1 MGKLE
6 YLDAL
11 KRAMTGLP
19 PETQAKT
26 LAWYEQ
32 RFVDGIAAG
41 RLEASIAEEL
51 DDPRKV
57 AVTLRASAHMSAFT
71 EKKSP
76 ANALRMLGAGA
87 GLLVFNLFMA
97 IPAAVYASLL
107 VAVYACALGFY
118 VSGIAITASG
128 LAGANELV
136 LNNPLHRVVTGDD
149 GRRSETG
156 GNVRTRVS
164 IGEHGIEV
172 HEESEPDPADG
183 ANGADGPDGAGA
195 IDDTDDVAK
204 SAAVIRRAEKV
215 ADEGI
220 QITTDM
226 DGESRT
232 TQTAVGIGMVL
243 GGILLFLLSLLATKY
258 TVIGLRRYV
267 RMNLSL
273 LRGA

>member
-11 KRAMTGLP
+11 KRAMGGLP

-32 RFVDGIAAG
+32 RFVDRIAQG
-41 RLEASIAEEL
+41 RSEESIAQEL

-57 AVTLRASAHMSAFT
+57 AVTLRASAHMDAFK
-71 EKKSP
+71 EKKTP
-76 ANALRMLGAGA
+76 ANALRMVLAGA

-107 VAVYACALGFY
+107 VAIYGTALGFY

-136 LNNPLHRVVTGDD
+136 LNNPLHRVEVMENGE
-149 GRRSETG
+149 RRETR
-156 GNVRTRVS
+156 VDSRTRVS
-164 IGEHGIEV
+164 IGQHGIHVYED
-172 HEESEPDPADG
+172 EAPDPG
-183 ANGADGPDGAGA
+183 ASDAGQ
-195 IDDTDDVAK
+195 DEEGK

-215 ADEGI
+215 ADRGI

-226 DGESRT
+226 DGESRA
-232 TQTAVGIGMVL
+232 TQTVFGLVMVL
-243 GGILLFLLSLLATKY
+243 GGILLFLLSLVITKY
-258 TVIGLRRYV
+258 TFIGLKRYLK
-267 RMNLSL
+267 MNMSL
-273 LRGA
+273 LKGA

>member
-11 KRAMTGLP
+11 KRALTGLA

-41 RLEASIAEEL
+41 RSEDSIAEEL
-51 DDPRKV
+51 GDPRKV
-57 AVTLRASAHMSAFT
+57 AVTLRASAHMNAFN

-76 ANALRMLGAGA
+76 ANALRMVVAGA

-97 IPAAVYASLL
+97 IPAAVIGSLL
-107 VAVYACALGFY
+107 VAAYACALGFY

-136 LNNPLHRVVTGDD
+136 LNNPLHRVVITDSGE
-149 GRRSETG
+149 RHETSAPG
-156 GNVRTRVS
+156 RTRVS
-164 IGEHGIEV
+164 IGEKGIHV
-172 HEESEPDPADG
+172 IEEDLPQADG
-183 ANGADGPDGAGA
+183 NPDDEPGSS
-195 IDDTDDVAK
+195 V
-204 SAAVIRRAEKV
+204 VIRRAGKV
-215 ADEGI
+215 ADSGI

-232 TQTAVGIGMVL
+232 TQTLFGIGMVL
-243 GGILLFLLSLLATKY
+243 GGILLFLVSLVVTKY
-258 TVIGLRRYV
+258 TYIGLKRYL

>member
-11 KRAMTGLP
+11 KRAMTGLA

-32 RFVDGIAAG
+32 RFVDGVAAG
-41 RLEASIAEEL
+41 RSEDSIAEEL
-51 DDPRKV
+51 GDPRKV
-57 AVTLRASAHMSAFT
+57 AVTLRASAHMEAFK

-76 ANALRMLGAGA
+76 ANALRMVVAGA

-97 IPAAVYASLL
+97 IPAAVYAALL
-107 VAVYACALGFY
+107 VAAYACALGFY

-136 LNNPLHRVVTGDD
+136 LNNPLHRIEIGED
-149 GRRSETG
+149 GVRRET
-156 GNVRTRVS
+156 NQNQRTRVS
-164 IGEHGIEV
+164 ISEQGINVYEDKPEPLEAV
-172 HEESEPDPADG
+172 DESEDG
-183 ANGADGPDGAGA
+183 
-195 IDDTDDVAK
+195 AK
-204 SAAVIRRAEKV
+204 SAVVMRRAEKV
-215 ADEGI
+215 ADAGI
-220 QITTDM
+220 QISTDM

-232 TQTAVGIGMVL
+232 TQTIVGLGLVF
-243 GGILLFLLSLLATKY
+243 GGILLFLLSLVVTKY
-258 TVIGLRRYV
+258 TVLGLKRYI

>member
-32 RFVDGIAAG
+32 RFVDGVALG
-41 RLEASIAEEL
+41 RSEASIAEEL
-51 DDPRKV
+51 DDPRKI
-57 AVTLRASAHMSAFT
+57 AVTLRASAHMNAFN

-76 ANALRMLGAGA
+76 ANALRLVVAGA

-107 VAVYACALGFY
+107 IAVYGTALGFY

-136 LNNPLHRVVTGDD
+136 LNNPLHKIEVLESGE
-149 GRRSETG
+149 RRETRE
-156 GNVRTRVS
+156 NVRTRVS
-164 IGEHGIEV
+164 IGQQGIHIYEDDPV
-172 HEESEPDPADG
+172 PAD
-183 ANGADGPDGAGA
+183 ADTEAD
-195 IDDTDDVAK
+195 IDTDGEGK
-204 SAAVIRRAEKV
+204 SAMVIRRAEKV
-215 ADEGI
+215 ADTGV

-232 TQTAVGIGMVL
+232 TQTLFGLAMVL
-243 GGILLFLLSLLATKY
+243 GGILLFLLSLVITRY
-258 TVIGLRRYV
+258 TFIGLKRYLK
-267 RMNLSL
+267 MNLSL
-273 LRGA
+273 LKGA

>member
-32 RFVDGIAAG
+32 RFVDGVAAG
-41 RLEASIAEEL
+41 RSEESIAEEL

-57 AVTLRASAHMSAFT
+57 AVTLRTSAHMSAFS

-76 ANALRMLGAGA
+76 ANALRLGVAGV

-97 IPAAVYASLL
+97 IPAAVYAALL
-107 VAVYACALGFY
+107 VAVYCSALGFY

-136 LNNPLHRVVTGDD
+136 LNNPLHRIEVMED
-149 GRRSETG
+149 GERRETRE
-156 GNVRTRVS
+156 NVRTRVS
-164 IGEHGIEV
+164 IGQQGI
-172 HEESEPDPADG
+172 HIFEEDPAEPADMDSEPNDE
-183 ANGADGPDGAGA
+183 
-195 IDDTDDVAK
+195 AK
-204 SAAVIRRAEKV
+204 SAMVIRRAEKV
-215 ADEGI
+215 ADTGV

-232 TQTAVGIGMVL
+232 TQTLFGLVMVL
-243 GGILLFLLSLLATKY
+243 GGILLFLLSLVITRY
-258 TVIGLRRYV
+258 TFAGLKRYFK
-267 RMNLSL
+267 MNMSL
-273 LRGA
+273 LKGA

>member
-32 RFVDGIAAG
+32 RFVDGVAAG
-41 RLEASIAEEL
+41 RTEESIAEEL
-51 DDPRKV
+51 GDPRKV
-57 AVTLRASAHMSAFT
+57 AVTLRANAHMEAFK

-76 ANALRMLGAGA
+76 ANALRMIVAGA

-97 IPAAVYASLL
+97 IPAAVYAALL

-136 LNNPLHRVVTGDD
+136 LNNPLHRVEI
-149 GRRSETG
+149 SETG
-156 GNVRTRVS
+156 ERTETRGSVRTRVS
-164 IGEHGIEV
+164 IGETGIHVLEDDP
-172 HEESEPDPADG
+172 EPA
-183 ANGADGPDGAGA
+183 AGA
-195 IDDTDDVAK
+195 EDDNTEDVAK
-204 SAAVIRRAEKV
+204 SAMVIRRAEEV
-215 ADEGI
+215 ADTGI

-232 TQTAVGIGMVL
+232 TQTLFGLGMVF
-243 GGILLFLLSLLATKY
+243 GGILLFLLSLVITKY
-258 TVIGLRRYV
+258 TVIGLKRYL

-273 LRGA
+273 LKGA

>member
-11 KRAMTGLP
+11 KRAMTGLA
-19 PETQAKT
+19 PETQART

-41 RLEASIAEEL
+41 RSEASIAEEL
-51 DDPRKV
+51 GDPRKV
-57 AVTLRASAHMSAFT
+57 AVTLRASAHMDAFK

-76 ANALRMLGAGA
+76 ANALRMLVAGA
-87 GLLVFNLFMA
+87 GLVVFNLFMA
-97 IPAAVYASLL
+97 IPAAVYAALL
-107 VAVYACALGFY
+107 VAAYACALGFY

-136 LNNPLHRVVTGDD
+136 LNNPLHRVEIGED
-149 GRRSETG
+149 GVRHET
-156 GNVRTRVS
+156 NENRRTRVS
-164 IGEHGIEV
+164 ISEQGINIYDDKPE
-172 HEESEPDPADG
+172 PADSME
-183 ANGADGPDGAGA
+183 DP
-195 IDDTDDVAK
+195 DDVAR
-204 SAAVIRRAEKV
+204 SEVVIRRAEKV
-215 ADEGI
+215 ADAGI
-220 QITTDM
+220 QISTDM

-232 TQTAVGIGMVL
+232 TQTIVGLGMVF
-243 GGILLFLLSLLATKY
+243 GGILLFLLSLVVTKY
-258 TVIGLRRYV
+258 TFIGLKRYI

>member
-32 RFVDGIAAG
+32 RFVDGVAAG
-41 RLEASIAEEL
+41 RSEQSIAEEL
-51 DDPRKV
+51 DDPRRI
-57 AVTLRASAHMSAFT
+57 AVTLRASAHMQAFD

-76 ANALRMLGAGA
+76 ANAVRMIVAGA

-107 VAVYACALGFY
+107 FAVYGTALGFY

-136 LNNPLHRVVTGDD
+136 LNNPLHRIEVLESGE
-149 GRRSETG
+149 RRETRENG
-156 GNVRTRVS
+156 LTRVT
-164 IGEHGIEV
+164 IGQNGIQV
-172 HEESEPDPADG
+172 FEEDPQPVDPDAEPGDEG
-183 ANGADGPDGAGA
+183 R
-195 IDDTDDVAK
+195 
-204 SAAVIRRAEKV
+204 SAMVIRRAEKV
-215 ADEGI
+215 ADTGI

-226 DGESRT
+226 DGESRA
-232 TQTAVGIGMVL
+232 TQTLFGLVMVL
-243 GGILLFLLSLLATKY
+243 GGILLFLLSLVITKY
-258 TVIGLRRYV
+258 TFLGLKRYLK
-267 RMNLSL
+267 MNMSL
-273 LRGA
+273 LKGA

>member
-32 RFVDGIAAG
+32 RFVDGVAAG
-41 RLEASIAEEL
+41 RSEDSIALEL

-57 AVTLRASAHMSAFT
+57 AVTLRASAHMSAFA

-76 ANALRMLGAGA
+76 ANALRMLVAGA

-97 IPAAVYASLL
+97 IPAAVYAALL

-136 LNNPLHRVVTGDD
+136 LNNPLHRVVIGDD
-149 GRRSETG
+149 GERHETS

-164 IGEHGIEV
+164 IGEHGIEI
-172 HEESEPDPADG
+172 HDEEEPEPEPGGADAADG
-183 ANGADGPDGAGA
+183 NP
-195 IDDTDDVAK
+195 DDVTR
-204 SAAVIRRAEKV
+204 SEVVIRRAEQV
-215 ADEGI
+215 ADAGI

-226 DGESRT
+226 DRESRT
-232 TQTAVGIGMVL
+232 TQTIVGLGMVL
-243 GGILLFLLSLLATKY
+243 GGILLLLLSLVITRY
-258 TVIGLRRYV
+258 TLIGLKRYI

>member
-32 RFVDGIAAG
+32 RFVDGVAAG
-41 RLEASIAEEL
+41 RTEDSIADEL
-51 DDPRKV
+51 GDPSKI

-76 ANALRMLGAGA
+76 ANALRMVVAGA

-97 IPAAVYASLL
+97 IPAAVYGAL
-107 VAVYACALGFY
+107 VVAIYGSALGFY

-136 LNNPLHRVVTGDD
+136 LNNPLHRIEVMESGE
-149 GRRSETG
+149 RRETRE
-156 GNVRTRVS
+156 NVRTRVS
-164 IGEHGIEV
+164 IGQQGIHV
-172 HEESEPDPADG
+172 YEEDPPRDMGAEDEPNDE
-183 ANGADGPDGAGA
+183 
-195 IDDTDDVAK
+195 AK
-204 SAAVIRRAEKV
+204 STMVIRRAEKV
-215 ADEGI
+215 ADTGI
-220 QITTDM
+220 QISTDM

-232 TQTAVGIGMVL
+232 TQTFFGLAMVL
-243 GGILLFLLSLLATKY
+243 GGILLFLLSLVITKY
-258 TVIGLRRYV
+258 TFIGLKRYLK
-267 RMNLSL
+267 MNLSL
-273 LRGA
+273 LKGA